1 MLNYWPEG
9 KNLKN
14 FSSKE
19 QHCMICDIY
28 NLFFDT
34 ARLSFYHNENGDFQQ
49 ETLMFLLLFFQFF
62 TGVKISAFGNLNS
75 DRK

>member
-1 MLNYWPEG
+1 MKYLEMVKIH
-9 KNLKN
+9 KNFKQRPHAQLLARGEKLKN
-14 FSSKE
+14 FSSIE

-49 ETLMFLLLFFQFF
+49 ETLIFLL
-62 TGVKISAFGNLNS
+62 
-75 DRK
+75 